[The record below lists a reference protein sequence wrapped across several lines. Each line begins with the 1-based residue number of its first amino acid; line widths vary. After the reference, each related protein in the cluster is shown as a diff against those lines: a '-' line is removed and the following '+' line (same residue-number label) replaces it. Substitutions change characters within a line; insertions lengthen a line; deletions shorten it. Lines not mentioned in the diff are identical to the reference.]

1 MCVWNRLETDQC
13 RLRDDPIAGPRAADG
28 GAVAVGPARTRHAG
42 RAGAAAGVGGP
53 LVAIEKLRRE
63 ARPCYFSLTP

>member
-1 MCVWNRLETDQC
+1 MCVWNRLETEHDEC
-13 RLRDDPIAGPRAADG
+13 AARRCDPIAAGS
-28 GAVAVGPARTRHAG
+28 GAVGRWGPRTRHAG

-53 LVAIEKLRRE
+53 LLAIEKLRRE